1 MQIQPINNSNQTFC
15 ATLKV
20 RNRSPKSGMERQ
32 VINFLE
38 REFPKRTKDKKGHL
52 DLSVGFST
60 NLELLTSK
68 LKYSNGK
75 HKRYKDKIEIVEL
88 PEQKEELLNS
98 LVNSLEG
105 FIIREKAQ
113 NRINALKNEIIDV
126 SDEAY
131 SESERI
137 FNNQFVCYRNLINHE
152 IAPKGSSFNIII
164 SRPN

>member
-1 MQIQPINNSNQTFC
+1 MKVQPINNNYQTFG

-20 RNRSPKSGMERQ
+20 HNLSAKSKMESQ
-32 VINFLE
+32 IIDFLE
-38 REFPKRTKDKKGHL
+38 SEFPKRTKDIEGYL
-52 DLSVGFST
+52 DLGVGFSSRFET
-60 NLELLTSK
+60 LFSRLT
-68 LKYSNGK
+68 YSNGK
-75 HKRYKDKIEIVEL
+75 DKPYNDMINIVEL

-126 SDEAY
+126 SDKAY

-152 IAPKGSSFNIII
+152 IAPKGSPFDIII